1 MLSVGGIV
9 KKSQPSLFWCTRS
22 LPKSEREAIYTLFA
36 FCQHLDG
43 IIHAQMPRNEKKYL
57 LAAWKEELENIYDK
71 GVPATNIGRKIYK
84 NCMRFDLPKNAWQQ
98 ILDSANL
105 NAVAPLK
112 APDEETFDKYVNG
125 MAVVPIKLAL
135 SIVVNQHPSA
145 NSELAKN
152 LGRAV
157 MVTSMLR
164 DIKDDAKRDCLYI
177 PAEILQQADIPIDT
191 PRNMVENK
199 NIGVA
204 RALFSVQADSCFK
217 NAERLLNKMSKK
229 DVMALRLIK
238 NICLCQFEMMK
249 KRGWDIISPK
259 PRINCIKSLSIIYQ
273 TMFK

>member
-36 FCQHLDG
+36 FCQHIDG
-43 IIHAQMPRNEKKYL
+43 IIRSQMPQIEKKYL
-57 LAAWKEELENIYDK
+57 LSAWKEELENIYDK

-98 ILDSANL
+98 ILESADL
-105 NAVAPLK
+105 NAVAPLR
-112 APDEETFDKYVNG
+112 APDEKTFDKYVNG
-125 MAVVPIKLAL
+125 MAVIPLKLAL
-135 SIVVNQHPSA
+135 SIVANSHPSA

-164 DIKDDAKRDCLYI
+164 DIKDDAKRNCLYV
-177 PAEILQQADIPIDT
+177 PAEILRQAGISAEM
-191 PRNMVENK
+191 PRNVVEDK
-199 NIGVA
+199 NIGSA
-204 RALFSVQADSCFK
+204 RALFSAQAETCFK
-217 NAERLLNKMSKK
+217 NADRLLNKMNKK
-229 DVMALRLIK
+229 EVMALRLIK
-238 NICLCQFEMMK
+238 NICYCQFEMMK
-249 KRGWDIISPK
+249 KRGWEIISPK
-259 PRINCIKSLSIIYQ
+259 PKINFMKSLGIIYQ

>member
-9 KKSQPSLFWCTRS
+9 KKSQPSLFWCTRG

-43 IIHAQMPRNEKKYL
+43 IMRSQMPRSEKKYL
-57 LAAWKEELENIYDK
+57 LSAWKEELENIYDK

-98 ILDSANL
+98 ILESADL
-105 NAVAPLK
+105 NAVAPLQ

-135 SIVVNQHPSA
+135 SIVANQHPSA

-177 PAEILQQADIPIDT
+177 PAEILKQADIPIET
-191 PRNMVENK
+191 PRDVVENK
-199 NIGVA
+199 NIGSA
-204 RALFSVQADSCFK
+204 RALFSKQAESCFK

-238 NICLCQFEMMK
+238 NICFCQFEMMK

-259 PRINCIKSLSIIYQ
+259 PKISCIKSLGIIYQ